1 MDKLHFI
8 SIVYH
13 LSLENKNDLLL
24 MRKKRW
30 DRSNAH
36 IFTCVLYSMCQNAE
50 RLQCL
55 AFTVASLGSCLSVNT
70 AQVWIHHS
78 EECKSTGAISTLIT
92 PEIDF
97 NGTPAF
103 TLPSQG
109 SSKEH
114 KDSVQPISHSIFCSK
129 KSYQS
134 HFLTQRQRFLE
145 IVRHFN
151 TLKTLFEVDQKC
163 SFSLPPSNF
172 DFQVVESWST
182 VLNIH

>member
-1 MDKLHFI
+1 
-8 SIVYH
+8 
-13 LSLENKNDLLL
+13 
-24 MRKKRW
+24 MRMKRW

-36 IFTCVLYSMCQNAE
+36 IFTCVLYSVCQNAE

-114 KDSVQPISHSIFCSK
+114 KDSVQPIFHSIFAQRSLPF
-129 KSYQS
+129 S
-134 HFLTQRQRFLE
+134 HFLNGRQRFLE
-145 IVRHFN
+145 IQ
-151 TLKTLFEVDQKC
+151 TLYYIENIIWGVSEVLLQ
-163 SFSLPPSNF
+163 PPTIQF
-172 DFQVVESWST
+172 WLQVVELWST
-182 VLNIH
+182 LLNV